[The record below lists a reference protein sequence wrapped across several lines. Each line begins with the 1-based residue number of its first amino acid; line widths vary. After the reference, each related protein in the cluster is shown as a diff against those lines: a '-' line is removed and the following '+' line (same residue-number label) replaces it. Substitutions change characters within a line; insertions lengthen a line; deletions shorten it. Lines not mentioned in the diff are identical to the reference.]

1 MLVKKGDIRLDETST
16 MLEFYAHLLFTCVH
30 WTTETC
36 EVLNGSMQL
45 EGIDHPV
52 KTLTQRAGATEREL
66 TEAGATVAGSDVH
79 RCMC

>member
-1 MLVKKGDIRLDETST
+1 MYI
-16 MLEFYAHLLFTCVH
+16 FYVHLLVTCVL

-36 EVLNGSMQL
+36 DALDGSMQL

-66 TEAGATVAGSDVH
+66 TKAVATGAGSDVY
-79 RCMC
+79 RRMC

>member
-1 MLVKKGDIRLDETST
+1 MCI
-16 MLEFYAHLLFTCVH
+16 FYVHLLFTFVH

-36 EVLNGSMQL
+36 EALDVSMQL

-66 TEAGATVAGSDVH
+66 TEAVATGAGSDVY
-79 RCMC
+79 RRMC